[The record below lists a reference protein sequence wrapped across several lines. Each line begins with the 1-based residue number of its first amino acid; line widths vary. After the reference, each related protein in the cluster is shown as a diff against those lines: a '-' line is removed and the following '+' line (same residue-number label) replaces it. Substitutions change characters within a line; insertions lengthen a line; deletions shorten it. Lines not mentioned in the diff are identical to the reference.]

1 MRATVISDASYCP
14 ETKAGGWAVWATLDG
29 KERAR
34 QSGAFKT
41 RPPSVNYAELWAALN
56 GLVIA
61 RNMGAV
67 EVLLQTDSLSV
78 VQWINGKGGDHM
90 RKHVAALLRTHA
102 PGLTVRA
109 KHVKGHTTHAEPRFW
124 CNRWCDAE
132 AGKHMRR
139 QRKELRQ

>member
-14 ETKAGGWAVWATLDG
+14 DTKAGGWAVWATLDG

-41 RPPSVNYAELWAALN
+41 RPPSVNYAELWAACN

-78 VQWINGKGGDHM
+78 VQWINGTSRLSDGHA
-90 RKHVAALLRTHA
+90 HAQALLKQHA
-102 PGLTVRA
+102 EGLTVRA
-109 KHVKGHTTHAEPRFW
+109 KHVKGHTTHNEPRFW
-124 CNRWCDAE
+124 CNRWCDLH
-132 AGKHMRR
+132 AGKEMRK
-139 QRKELRQ
+139 QRKALQ